1 MKKLFLLI
9 IVSVATLNGFA
20 QRSGFDKLD
29 EWTKVWKEGQQ
40 TYFGYPVNQQS
51 ALQEFYE
58 WYVSTGMDRVNLN
71 NAGDPMTDKPWN
83 MSTQAFEREVIEFFT
98 PLYGF
103 DKDNVWGIVTH
114 SGTDG
119 NNHGIYFG
127 ANDLYN
133 RTGKQAVVYVSD
145 EAHYSNMRLCD
156 LQNLEVKL
164 IKSDPMGRMI
174 PEELEAALDTTRPAL
189 MVYAMGSTFKGAI
202 DDMKA
207 LNEVLARHPNMAV
220 YRHVD
225 AALFGGELAHV
236 VVMQHVTKEKIDG
249 FIREL
254 KGEN

>member
-98 PLYGF
+98 PL
-103 DKDNVWGIVTH
+103 
-114 SGTDG
+114 
-119 NNHGIYFG
+119 
-127 ANDLYN
+127 
-133 RTGKQAVVYVSD
+133 
-145 EAHYSNMRLCD
+145 
-156 LQNLEVKL
+156 
-164 IKSDPMGRMI
+164 
-174 PEELEAALDTTRPAL
+174 
-189 MVYAMGSTFKGAI
+189 
-202 DDMKA
+202 
-207 LNEVLARHPNMAV
+207 
-220 YRHVD
+220 
-225 AALFGGELAHV
+225 FGGELAHV